1 MKNLRHTIM
10 LTVALA
16 TFGAPLAASA
26 QQAKEE
32 QTITAVGQTLT
43 NSEGTWALK
52 RDGSTTSGYAVTL
65 NGKDVG
71 YAVKLTLNRE
81 GLPVATHADGS
92 VWNWTGSTFK
102 RAQ

>member
-1 MKNLRHTIM
+1 MKSARHIIM
-10 LTVALA
+10 LIVALA
-16 TFGAPLAASA
+16 ALGAPFATRA
-26 QQAKEE
+26 QQTKEE
-32 QTITAVGQTLT
+32 PTITAVGQTLT

-71 YAVKLTLNRE
+71 YAVKLTMSRE

-102 RAQ
+102 RAK

>member
-1 MKNLRHTIM
+1 MKSLRPIIV

-16 TFGAPLAASA
+16 ALSVTWIASA

-32 QTITAVGQTLT
+32 QSISAVGQTLT
-43 NSEGTWALK
+43 NSEGTWTLK

-71 YAVKLTLNRE
+71 YAVKLTMSRD
-81 GLPVATHADGS
+81 GLPIATHADGS

-102 RAQ
+102 RAK